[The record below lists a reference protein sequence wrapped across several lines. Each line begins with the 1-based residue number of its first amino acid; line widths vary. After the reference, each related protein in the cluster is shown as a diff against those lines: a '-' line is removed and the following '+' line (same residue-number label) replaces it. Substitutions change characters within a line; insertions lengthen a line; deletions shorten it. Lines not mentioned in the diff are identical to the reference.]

1 MLRQACDLP
10 ERVFVVTQDTLER
23 CNDRKRWTAADLFC
37 ELLLLLPLSHVVLIY
52 WVKVTFVKAFDDMP
66 FAQHLCQAA
75 KQVLSMK
82 YE

>member
-1 MLRQACDLP
+1 M
-10 ERVFVVTQDTLER
+10 
-23 CNDRKRWTAADLFC
+23 WTAADLFC

-75 KQVLSMK
+75 KEMLSMK
-82 YE
+82 